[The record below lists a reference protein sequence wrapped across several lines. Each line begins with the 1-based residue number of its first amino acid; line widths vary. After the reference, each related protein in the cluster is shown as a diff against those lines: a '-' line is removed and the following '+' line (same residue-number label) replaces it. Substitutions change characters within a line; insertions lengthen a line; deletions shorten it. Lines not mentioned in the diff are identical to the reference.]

1 MWRSPIYEK
10 HFFRSKMPE
19 KPVFWHFLEILQLVF
34 SDFLHK
40 MDIRIAQNMAESDF
54 WEKIFPVENT
64 GNIPEI
70 AGKTR
75 FLAFSRDFTISFFWF
90 FCTKMCIRNAQNMV
104 ESNFREKFFPAEN
117 AGNIPDFAHFPQTF
131 SVHFVVFSHKN
142 INDIAFSFVRSFV
155 CSFFRSFIRSFVLS
169 LVRFSGSYPL
179 MPIFALSFLTFII
192 R

>member
-1 MWRSPIYEK
+1 MIVSD
-10 HFFRSKMPE
+10 FRKTYFSSRKCRKYAG
-19 KPVFWHFLEILQLVF
+19 KPVFRHFLEI
-34 SDFLHK
+34 S
-40 MDIRIAQNMAESDF
+40 S
-54 WEKIFPVENT
+54 
-64 GNIPEI
+64 
-70 AGKTR
+70 
-75 FLAFSRDFTISFFWF
+75 SFFWF